1 MSSQYLSDKQLSP
14 DLGSALDGQ
23 PQSHWWAMPNPQDF
37 HCCPLRLGFLG
48 WAWTQKRGDI
58 LCRLKCLWL
67 TFFILS
73 YEFAWMLYSQASNAY
88 HSKIRLCTSYT
99 GMYVSMK
106 VKVVLSYQLV
116 QLTLREDA
124 QPQGWARPSDLDL
137 GTCRRRS
144 TCKKHLPEPQDLPR
158 GWFCVPDYLLRTG
171 GQVGLKQLK
180 PHWYI
185 SFLSNSQWSPPSLT

>member
-1 MSSQYLSDKQLSP
+1 MGNAKSPRFPLLSTASRLPWVSMNPEEGGHSLQAQMS
-14 DLGSALDGQ
+14 
-23 PQSHWWAMPNPQDF
+23 
-37 HCCPLRLGFLG
+37 
-48 WAWTQKRGDI
+48 
-58 LCRLKCLWL
+58 L